1 MPFPPKNPAV
11 AANPFEPTTHAAS
24 MKLIGRSENTKGKY
38 LAAGVSAPIE
48 FSKEKSMTYAP

>member
-1 MPFPPKNPAV
+1 
-11 AANPFEPTTHAAS
+11 

-48 FSKEKSMTYAP
+48 FSKEKSMAYAP